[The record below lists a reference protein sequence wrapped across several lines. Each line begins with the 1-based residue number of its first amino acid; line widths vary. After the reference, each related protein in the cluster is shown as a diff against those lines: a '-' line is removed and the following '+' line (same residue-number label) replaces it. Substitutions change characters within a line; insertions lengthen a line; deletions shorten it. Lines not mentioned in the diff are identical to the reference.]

1 MSQFIL
7 QVEDLMV
14 SFDGFKALDI
24 AYFEL
29 KEKELRVVIGP
40 NGAGK
45 TTFMDVL
52 CGKTKPQT
60 GTAMM
65 GGKDLTK
72 LNEQQIVEMG
82 VGRKFQTPSVFGSLS
97 VFDNLLLALK
107 TDRRVWRSLFYRLSP
122 QGKARI
128 EEVAEIVGLA
138 DSLGRDAAFL
148 SHGQK
153 QWLEIGMLILQ
164 DPKLLLI
171 DEPAAGMTDEETA
184 KTGRLLTELAEKH
197 SIIVIEH
204 DMEFVKQ
211 LARQV
216 TVLCEGKILTEGP
229 IEKVQEDPQ
238 VIERYLGRSHG
249 TRNERA
255 SKPAVPV
262 GAAGAV
268 AGGHHG

>member
-1 MSQFIL
+1 MSLPIL
-7 QVEDLMV
+7 KVEELMV

-29 KEKELRVVIGP
+29 MEKELRVVIGP

-52 CGKTKPQT
+52 CGKTKPHT

-65 GGKDLTK
+65 EGRDLVR
-72 LNEQQIVEMG
+72 LNEQQIVELG

-107 TDRRVWRSLFYRLSP
+107 TDRTVWKSVFYRVTSE
-122 QGKARI
+122 ARDRI
-128 EEVAEIVGLA
+128 GTVAETVGLK
-138 DSLGRDAAFL
+138 DHLSKEAAYL

-211 LARQV
+211 LNRHV
-216 TVLCEGKILTEGP
+216 TVLCEGKILTEGTLA
-229 IEKVQEDPQ
+229 KVQEDPL

-249 TRNERA
+249 TRAEKA
-255 SKPAVPV
+255 QKV
-262 GAAGAV
+262 AV
-268 AGGHHG
+268 AGGAHG

>member
-1 MSQFIL
+1 MKKIL
-7 QVEDLMV
+7 HVESLSV

-24 AYFEL
+24 EYFEL
-29 KEKELRVVIGP
+29 AEKELRVIIGP

-60 GTAMM
+60 GSAMM
-65 GGKDLTK
+65 GDKDLVK
-72 LNEQQIVEMG
+72 LDEREIVELG

-97 VFDNLLLALK
+97 VFDNLLLAQK
-107 TDRRVWRSLFYRLSP
+107 MDRGVWSSLFYRLRAP
-122 QGKARI
+122 TREAIQR
-128 EEVAEIVGLA
+128 VAETVGLE
-138 DSLGRDAAFL
+138 DFLDKQAAFL

-164 DPKLLLI
+164 DPQLLLI

-184 KTGRLLTELAEKH
+184 KTGELLLELSARH

-211 LARQV
+211 LARKV
-216 TVLCEGKILTEGP
+216 TVLCEGRILTEGP
-229 IEKVQEDPQ
+229 MEKVQEDPL
-238 VIERYLGRSHG
+238 VIERYLGRSHKKEHAE
-249 TRNERA
+249 TA
-255 SKPAVPV
+255 APV
-262 GAAGAV
+262 RKA
-268 AGGHHG
+268 